1 MNRCKYCGK
10 PLTLTPEYDTCIECQ
25 GRIMREATMPQN
37 SFTTNLKKLSMN
49 IYDDLLK
56 IIEEAKVHN
65 IHQDYFGCVQF
76 EEALEHAKKEH
87 TELEALK
94 RYPTSDEVCKALSEY
109 LKTPVEYNETLGFIA
124 NKRVIIYKY
133 LNNVLSFSNNY
144 QPEIHTLIGRFYEGL
159 EKGEVE

>member
-25 GRIMREATMPQN
+25 GRIMREATMPQGGIATN
-37 SFTTNLKKLSMN
+37 STQPSMN

-76 EEALEHAKKEH
+76 EK
-87 TELEALK
+87 ALK
-94 RYPTSDEVCKALSEY
+94 RAKIEHKLVGLLNQKCVNLVHIINDKELIENHMKLLS
-109 LKTPVEYNETLGFIA
+109 KID
-124 NKRVIIYKY
+124 
-133 LNNVLSFSNNY
+133 
-144 QPEIHTLIGRFYEGL
+144 GL
-159 EKGEVE
+159 EKKLEELK